1 MPVPLDQMPSTF
13 GLTGV
18 EDKPFFPHLYNR
30 TENLVVI
37 LPHLP
42 QKDDYIYRA
51 MKPGKKEAFDLWYE
65 FYKFENSGNKWSWTK
80 RKNLRHWQISRIYP
94 VSPR

>member
-1 MPVPLDQMPSTF
+1 MPSTF

-30 TENLVVI
+30 TENLDVV

-51 MKPGKKEAFDLWYE
+51 MKPGKKEAFDLWYD
-65 FYKFENSGNKWSWTK
+65 GA
-80 RKNLRHWQISRIYP
+80 KNQSFCLKEELASYCCSDVCYCFNISCNP
-94 VSPR
+94 